1 MNAPH
6 ASEGG
11 TRRPRSNARR
21 GAFVSPRPPWG
32 GRGRGGAADPGEG
45 GAEFLTNELDERA
58 ARFGGRDTQAS
69 LETCERNTG
78 SGEPI
83 RSRIEIAHTERD
95 AGDKGQRGRSAR
107 NMRGDP
113 SAIDESDLS
122 GVQ

>member
-1 MNAPH
+1 MRHSNDTPPPLL
-6 ASEGG
+6 G
-11 TRRPRSNARR
+11 RPRAGSERV
-21 GAFVSPRPPWG
+21 GGSYAFRS
-32 GRGRGGAADPGEG
+32 A
-45 GAEFLTNELDERA
+45 LTNELDERA

-69 LETCERNTG
+69 LETRKRNTG

-83 RSRIEIAHTERD
+83 RSRIEIVHTERK

-122 GVQ
+122 GAQ